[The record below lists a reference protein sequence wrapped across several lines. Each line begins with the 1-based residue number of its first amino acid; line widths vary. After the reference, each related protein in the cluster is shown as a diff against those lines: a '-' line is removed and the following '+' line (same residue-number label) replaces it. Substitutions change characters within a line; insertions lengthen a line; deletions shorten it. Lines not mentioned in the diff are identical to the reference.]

1 MLSHPLL
8 PKLKALR
15 LSGMA
20 DSLEE
25 RAELAREQKLTPVE
39 FLALLLDDEI
49 DRRYRKRL
57 ARMEV
62 SAGFENVKLLSG
74 FDFAAAPALDR
85 SLVLEMATCAFIE
98 RKENW
103 LICGP
108 TGVGK
113 SHLATA
119 MGYEAI
125 KRGFSVSSHQ
135 THKLLAE
142 MHASRA
148 DGSSAKLMHKVT
160 ACDLLIL
167 DDFGLRPITPTG
179 ADDLYE
185 IIHCRYERTST
196 ILTSNRSPAEWPE
209 VFGDSL
215 LASAALDR
223 LTHHARVTVI
233 TGESYRQQSRR
244 LVLSPVEGK
253 ENQPQQ
259 DTVSQ
264 TP

>member
-20 DSLEE
+20 NSLEE
-25 RAELAREQKLTPVE
+25 RSELARGQKLTPVE

-49 DRRYRKRL
+49 DRRHRKRL
-57 ARMEV
+57 ARMERI
-62 SAGFENVKLLSG
+62 AGFENVKLLSG
-74 FDFAAAPALDR
+74 FDFAAAPTIDR

-119 MGYEAI
+119 IGYEAI
-125 KRGFSVSSHQ
+125 KRGFSVSSYQ
-135 THKLLAE
+135 THKLLAKL
-142 MHASRA
+142 HASRA
-148 DGSSAKLMHKVT
+148 DGSDVKLMCKVAT
-160 ACDLLIL
+160 CNLLIL
-167 DDFGLRPITPTG
+167 DDFGLRPITPQG

-185 IIHCRYERTST
+185 IIHCRYERSST
-196 ILTSNRSPAEWPE
+196 ILTSNRSVSEWPE

-233 TGESYRQQSRR
+233 TGESYRQKSRR
-244 LVLSPVEGK
+244 HVLSGPQGK
-253 ENQPQQ
+253 ENTTQQ
-259 DTVSQ
+259 ESVSQ
-264 TP
+264 TH

>member
-1 MLSHPLL
+1 
-8 PKLKALR
+8 
-15 LSGMA
+15 
-20 DSLEE
+20 
-25 RAELAREQKLTPVE
+25 
-39 FLALLLDDEI
+39 
-49 DRRYRKRL
+49 
-57 ARMEV
+57 MEA

-74 FDFAAAPALDR
+74 FDFSAAPTIDR
-85 SLVLEMATCAFIE
+85 SLVLEMATCSFIE

-125 KRGFSVSSHQ
+125 KRGYSVSSHA

-142 MHASRA
+142 LHASRA
-148 DGSSAKLMHKVT
+148 DGSASKLMHKVT
-160 ACDLLIL
+160 TCDLLIL
-167 DDFGLRPITPTG
+167 DDFGLRPITAQG

-185 IIHCRYERTST
+185 IIHCRYERSSI

-233 TGESYRQQSRR
+233 TGESYRQRTRR
-244 LVLSPVEGK
+244 K
-253 ENQPQQ
+253 EAQPPENA
-259 DTVSQ
+259 VSQ
-264 TP
+264 TA